1 VNHSDQ
7 VDLWWSELERLEK
20 VLMCVG
26 PDEVCCEGM
35 TPRQTSILRT
45 LIAREGARLMDLAAL
60 SGITPSAMTRVI
72 EKLEKQGMVRRV
84 RGAREDGRAA
94 IVEITPAGR
103 KARRRID
110 QIVRE
115 RARAVAESIPPSRR
129 EQVLN
134 ALREFSTALENNNC
148 CGLRP
153 LITITDNREPKTDK
167 AARRTQT

>member
-1 VNHSDQ
+1 VKNSDH
-7 VDLWWSELERLEK
+7 VDAWWGELERLEK
-20 VLMCVG
+20 VLVCVG

-35 TPRQTSILRT
+35 TPRQTAILRT
-45 LIAREGARLMDLAAL
+45 LIAQEGARLMDLAAA
-60 SGITPSAMTRVI
+60 SRITPSAMTRVI

-110 QIVRE
+110 QIMRD
-115 RARAVAESIPPSRR
+115 RARAVSESVAPSRR
-129 EQVLN
+129 EEVLN

-153 LITITDNREPKTDK
+153 LIAITEQPKSDNR
-167 AARRTQT
+167 

>member
-1 VNHSDQ
+1 MRHTPDI
-7 VDLWWSELERLEK
+7 DAWWNQLERLER

-35 TPRQTSILRT
+35 TPRQTTILRT
-45 LIAREGARLMDLAAL
+45 LIAQEGARLSDLAAL
-60 SGITPSAMTRVI
+60 SRITPSAMTRVI
-72 EKLEKQGMVRRV
+72 EKLEKQGMVQRV

-110 QIVRE
+110 QLMRE
-115 RARAVAESIPPSRR
+115 RARAVAAVFPENRR
-129 EQVLN
+129 ADVLRM
-134 ALREFSTALENNNC
+134 LQEFNHALESSGC

-153 LITITDNREPKTDK
+153 SAL
-167 AARRTQT
+167 TQLKGSLP

>member
-1 VNHSDQ
+1 MSNPTATDA
-7 VDLWWSELERLEK
+7 WWNELERLER

-45 LIAREGARLMDLAAL
+45 LIAQEGARLSDLAAA
-60 SGITPSAMTRVI
+60 SGISPSAMTRVI

-84 RGAREDGRAA
+84 RGARDDGRAA
-94 IVEITPAGR
+94 IVEITPPGR

-110 QIVRE
+110 QLMRE

-129 EQVLN
+129 EPVLN
-134 ALREFSTALENNNC
+134 ALREFSSALENNHC

-153 LITITDNREPKTDK
+153 IPPITITTG
-167 AARRTQT
+167 